1 MKMKNKITNKS
12 YKLLD
17 SEDQGYNVQI
27 LDGKYQDI
35 IIQYGKISLKV
46 NPDNESATLSYKFN
60 IADCPDKFAK
70 EDLEQDKNF
79 NTYVGD
85 LLAFILQTAFD
96 TGNYTFGDKKSSDVK
111 STTDND
117 PAENSKR

>member
-1 MKMKNKITNKS
+1 MKNKITDKS

-17 SEDQGYNVQI
+17 CQAETYAVHI
-27 LDGKYQDI
+27 LDKKYEDV

-46 NPDNESATLSYKFN
+46 NDNSDTATLSYKFN
-60 IADCPDKFAK
+60 IVDCPDKFIK
-70 EDLEQDKNF
+70 EDLENDKAF

-85 LLAFILQTAFD
+85 ILTFIIQSAFD
-96 TGNYTFGDKKSSDVK
+96 TGNYTFGDGKSSDVK

-117 PAENSKR
+117 SSENRKR

>member
-1 MKMKNKITNKS
+1 MKNKITSKS

-17 SEDQGYNVQI
+17 SENETYAVRI
-27 LDGKYQDI
+27 LDKKYEDV

-46 NPDNESATLSYKFN
+46 NEDSETATLSYKFS
-60 IADCPDKFAK
+60 IVDCPDKFIK
-70 EDLEQDKNF
+70 EDLEHDKNF

-85 LLAFILQTAFD
+85 ILTFIIQSAFD
-96 TGNYTFGDKKSSDVK
+96 TGNYTFGDGKSSDVK

-117 PAENSKR
+117 SSENRKR